1 MELKLN
7 LITFWKTKLEY
18 HPSIKFESEISQTEI
33 SFLDIT
39 VFKVDNKL
47 WTKVYNKPTDRKR
60 FLHNKSE
67 HSKPLRKILP
77 IARQ

>member
-1 MELKLN
+1 MT
-7 LITFWKTKLEY
+7 TFSKTKLEY
-18 HPSIKFESEISQTEI
+18 HPSIKFEYEISQTEI
-33 SFLDIT
+33 NFLDIT

-47 WTKVYNKPTDRKR
+47 RTKVYNKPTDRKS

-67 HSKPLRKILP
+67 HPKPLRKILP